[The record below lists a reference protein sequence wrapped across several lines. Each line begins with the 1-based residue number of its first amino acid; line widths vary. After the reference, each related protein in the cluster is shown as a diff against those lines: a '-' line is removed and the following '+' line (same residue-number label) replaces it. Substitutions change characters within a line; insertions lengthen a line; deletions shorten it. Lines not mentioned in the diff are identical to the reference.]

1 MARKLI
7 NSQESLNISTH
18 NAKMEGIKSLSTFK
32 GFNEVCKKLAE
43 NKESICAHCYVDNTI
58 KRYSSEKNGNRLENA
73 LIDNHK
79 ILTSRLLKKDEIIAL
94 GLFNELYFRF
104 EAFGDLNNEIQLR
117 NYLNIAKYYKNTQFA
132 LFTKHYNIIAKY
144 LNNGGKIP
152 SNVNLVLSGIFLNN
166 YFNTRIV
173 EYIKKLH
180 KNTITFVVFD
190 EETAQENGIKFNC
203 QKQCNTCLNCYKKGK
218 KFDVV
223 EKLK

>member
-1 MARKLI
+1 MARIQI
-7 NSQESLNISTH
+7 NSQDTINISKH
-18 NAKMEGIKSLSTFK
+18 SGKMEGIKSLSTFK
-32 GFNEVCKKLAE
+32 NFNENCKRLAQ
-43 NKESICAHCYVDNTI
+43 NPLSICAHCYVDKTV
-58 KRYSSEKNGNRLENA
+58 KRYSTKKNGNALENA

-79 ILTSRLLKKDEIIAL
+79 LLTSRLLTKEEIIRL
-94 GLFNELYFRF
+94 SLFNEKYFRF

-117 NYLNIAKYYKNTQFA
+117 NYINIAKYYKTTQFA

-144 LNNGGKIP
+144 LNNGGKIS

-180 KNTITFVVFD
+180 KNTITFVVYD
-190 EETAQENGIKFNC
+190 EKTAQENNIQFNC
-203 QKQCNTCLNCYKKGK
+203 QKKCGTCLNCYKKGK